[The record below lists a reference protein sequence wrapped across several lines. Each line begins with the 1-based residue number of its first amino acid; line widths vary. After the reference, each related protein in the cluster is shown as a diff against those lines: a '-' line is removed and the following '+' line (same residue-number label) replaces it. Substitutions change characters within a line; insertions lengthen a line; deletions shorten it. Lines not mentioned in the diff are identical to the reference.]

1 MAYYSYT
8 RLYRCI
14 DFLLL
19 QNNRLRHTHTAE
31 IEIEHREKERVLD
44 VENSWPSSRYI
55 IAYHQKQSI
64 SNLRLAFSSNDERV
78 LKKRLDVCNYVYNV
92 SDSCALCTV
101 CAVDDR
107 PLMSPSSNTTTFET
121 YIKVTT
127 CVILFSGPF
136 FGFALRRRDV
146 FFLFLK
152 HFKQFVQ

>member
-1 MAYYSYT
+1 VAYYSYT

-146 FFLFLK
+146 FFFFFIKLK
-152 HFKQFVQ
+152 KIF